1 MEWYTWMMKLVIKEY
16 DPPCLI
22 IPKLCYIIIWNL
34 VFCILVWWKA
44 SKSFLKHAVVDSAF
58 LKNLTSIVALHSKLR
73 AVLFDKETE
82 LVVVDYFKGD
92 HGLITIEKMCK
103 LCDTEMCFNVKASL
117 RDKFAWRCKRKGCK
131 TNILVRDSSFV
142 MKSKLPSK
150 QLGVSQLTLVDSN
163 KIPDLK
169 LLRFKLYLIFVLRL
183 LYWGGRIL
191 ESQFKYTTPLT

>member
-1 MEWYTWMMKLVIKEY
+1 MTHLYQAIIKSIKMFVE
-16 DPPCLI
+16 
-22 IPKLCYIIIWNL
+22 
-34 VFCILVWWKA
+34 
-44 SKSFLKHAVVDSAF
+44 HAVDSAF
-58 LKNLTSIVALHSKLR
+58 LKNLTSIMALHSKLR

-82 LVVVDYFKGD
+82 LVVINYFKGD
-92 HGLITIEKMCK
+92 HGLIITIEKMYK

-131 TNILVRDSSFV
+131 TNILVHDSSFF

-169 LLRFKLYLIFVLRL
+169 LSRFKLYLIFVLRL
-183 LYWGGRIL
+183 LYWGVVYL
-191 ESQFKYTTPLT
+191 NHNSYKSQFVYLN